1 MSYKEN
7 IAAYYLSSTAK
18 KKKVQVKCTNASGGK
33 AVSEAISALWGNTYN
48 IKKVK
53 KGLSYKDFTLEMGS
67 KEEASALV
75 KALNKT
81 KSTTPKPV
89 EETQEEVPMPTPTPT
104 PTPTLT
110 PTSTPT
116 LTPTST
122 PTSKITLTTAPV
134 SSGTEPSGDAV
145 VPEGT
150 TNKKMGLYIGI
161 GAGVLVLLIVVLLV
175 WKRR

>member
-7 IAAYYLSSTAK
+7 IAAYYLSSTAD

-104 PTPTLT
+104 PTQ
-110 PTSTPT
+110 TSTPT
-116 LTPTST
+116 PTQ
-122 PTSKITLTTAPV
+122 TSKITLTTAPV

>member
-7 IAAYYLSSTAK
+7 IAAYYLSSTAN

-89 EETQEEVPMPTPTPT
+89 EETQEEVPMLT
-104 PTPTLT
+104 PTPTL
-110 PTSTPT
+110 TPT

>member
-116 LTPTST
+116 
-122 PTSKITLTTAPV
+122 SKITLTTAPV